1 MIEKRNR
8 IIGRRKYFFLR
19 GKREVETW
27 GFSEYR
33 IGIMPMEPIVKGNPT
48 VLSSSSSSSL
58 ILTSGAS
65 GRINALLSMRALKS
79 LIMLVN
85 AFILLLLFPFRGP
98 KRAQSV
104 ADKPRDDKSE
114 RKCPTVRVPATIVSW
129 KSSSSNNNNST
140 NSTNSLLPAAAV
152 DQEVAVR
159 RALAI
164 RRVVEDKDK
173 NEASIREFL
182 LFQSPRGNTIFT
194 QSWTPVSLKIRLGIN

>member
-1 MIEKRNR
+1 M
-8 IIGRRKYFFLR
+8 
-19 GKREVETW
+19 
-27 GFSEYR
+27 
-33 IGIMPMEPIVKGNPT
+33 KGNPT

-85 AFILLLLFPFRGP
+85 AFVLLLLFPFRGP
-98 KRAQSV
+98 KRGQSV

-129 KSSSSNNNNST
+129 KSSSSNNSNS
-140 NSTNSLLPAAAV
+140 NSTNSLSPTVAVAV

-173 NEASIREFL
+173 SEDSIREFL

-194 QSWTPVSLKIRLGIN
+194 QSWTPVSLKIRLGIK